1 MKLMGLIKNS
11 RTLSIA
17 ILMLFASTA
26 YASEEEKRT
35 SLDEQTSVAVTI
47 YNENLALIK
56 DQRTIT
62 LDNGFN
68 LLAFRGVSAKMRPET
83 ALLRNLNNAGLNV
96 IEQNFDFDL
105 LTPQKLLEKYVG
117 KQVRI
122 ATMNPV
128 TGEEKIEEAT
138 VLSTNQGVVIKIN
151 DRIETNPRGR
161 FIFDKVPE
169 NLRDQPTLVIQL
181 DSPTSKAQ
189 DVELSYLS
197 SGLSWKAD
205 YVAELNAKDNKLDLI
220 GWVTLNNT
228 SGTSYNN
235 AKLQL
240 VAGDVNVVKHDFG
253 RRLEGKA
260 MPVAKMMVMEDS
272 AMQEESLFEYH
283 LYSLNRPTT
292 VSNNQT
298 KQVSLLTATQV
309 PVTKEF
315 LLQGNTYYYQSS
327 YGNIGQKMK
336 VGVYVEFKNKKKSGL
351 GLPLPKGIVRV
362 YKKDKA
368 GNAQFIGEDNIDHTP
383 KNEDIRLKLGN
394 AFDITADKKQTTF
407 KKRVAFGKYSYAYE
421 SAYEIKIKNAKSE
434 PVTVVVREPV
444 PGDWKM
450 LEHSHPFK
458 KVAAGTAE
466 WHIEIPAEGST
477 TLEYNVLV
485 RY

>member
-1 MKLMGLIKNS
+1 MKSLSLIKIGQALS
-11 RTLSIA
+11 LSTLVFLS
-17 ILMLFASTA
+17 STVH
-26 YASEEEKRT
+26 ASEDEKRT
-35 SLDEQTSVAVTI
+35 SLEDQKSVAVTI

-56 DQRTIT
+56 DQRTIK
-62 LDNGFN
+62 LDKGFN
-68 LLAFRGVSAKMRPET
+68 LLAFRGVSAKMRAET
-83 ALLRNLNNAGLNV
+83 ALLRNLNNAGLKV

-105 LTPQKLLEKYVG
+105 LTPQKLLEMYVG
-117 KQVRI
+117 KQVQI

-128 TGEEKIEEAT
+128 TGEEKIEQAT
-138 VLSTNQGVVIKIN
+138 ILSTNSGVVAQID

-161 FIFDKVPE
+161 YIFDKVPE

-181 DSPTSKAQ
+181 NSQSSKAQ

-205 YVAELNAKDNKLDLI
+205 YVAELNAKDNKLDLV

-235 AKLQL
+235 ANLQL
-240 VAGDVNVVKHDFG
+240 VAGDVNVVKNEFRHRMDE
-253 RRLEGKA
+253 RVMA
-260 MPVAKMMVMEDS
+260 AAKMSVMEDA
-272 AMQEESLFEYH
+272 AMEQESLFEYH

-292 VSNNQT
+292 ISNNQS

-309 PVTKEF
+309 PVNKEF
-315 LLQGNTYYYQSS
+315 LLQGNNYYYRSS
-327 YGNIGQKMK
+327 YGDIGQKMK
-336 VGVYVEFKNKKKSGL
+336 VGVFVEFKNKEESGL
-351 GLPLPKGIVRV
+351 GMPLPKGTVRV

-383 KNEDIRLKLGN
+383 KNEDVRLKLGD
-394 AFDITADKKQTTF
+394 AFDITADKKQTNF
-407 KKRVAFGKYSYAYE
+407 EKRVAIGKYNYAFE
-421 SAYEIKIKNAKSE
+421 SAYEIKLKNAKSE
-434 PVTVVVREPV
+434 PVTVVVREPI

-466 WHIEIPAEGST
+466 WHIEVPADGNT

>member
-1 MKLMGLIKNS
+1 MKTTSLIKNS
-11 RTLSIA
+11 HALSIA
-17 ILMLFASTA
+17 VMVFLSSPV
-26 YASEEEKRT
+26 YATEEEKRT
-35 SLDEQTSVAVTI
+35 SLEDQKSVAVTI

-62 LDNGFN
+62 LDKGFN
-68 LLAFRGVSAKMRPET
+68 LLAFRGVSAKMRAET
-83 ALLRNLNNAGLNV
+83 ALLRNLNNAGLKV

-117 KQVRI
+117 KQVQI

-128 TGEEKIEEAT
+128 TGEEKIEQAT
-138 VLSTNQGVVIKIN
+138 VLSTNNGVVVQI
-151 DRIETNPRGR
+151 DGRIETNPHGR
-161 FIFDKVPE
+161 YIFNKVPE

-181 DSPTSKAQ
+181 NSSSSKAQ

-197 SGLSWKAD
+197 AGLSWKAD
-205 YVAELNAKDNKLDLI
+205 YVAELNAKDDKLDLV

-240 VAGDVNVVKHDFG
+240 VAGDVNVVKNEFKHRMDG
-253 RRLEGKA
+253 LVKA
-260 MPVAKMMVMEDS
+260 AIEREVMEDS

-292 VSNNQT
+292 ISNNQT
-298 KQVSLLTATQV
+298 KQVSLLSATQV
-309 PVTKEF
+309 PVNKEF

-327 YGNIGQKMK
+327 YGDIGQKMK
-336 VGVYVEFKNKKKSGL
+336 VGVYVEFKNKEDSGL
-351 GLPLPKGIVRV
+351 GMPLPKGVVRV
-362 YKKDKA
+362 YKKDKS

-383 KNEDIRLKLGN
+383 KNEDIRLKLGD
-394 AFDITADKKQTTF
+394 AFDITADKKQTNF
-407 KKRVAFGKYSYAYE
+407 EKRVAFGKYSYAYE
-421 SAYEIKIKNAKSE
+421 SAYEVKIKNAKSE
-434 PVTVVVREPV
+434 AVTVVVREPV

-466 WHIEIPAEGST
+466 WHIEVPAESST

>member
-1 MKLMGLIKNS
+1 MKSIGLIECVY
-11 RTLSIA
+11 TLSVA
-17 ILMLFASTA
+17 ITVFFTSSA
-26 YASEEEKRT
+26 YATDEEKRT
-35 SLDEQTSVAVTI
+35 SLDEQNSVAVTI

-62 LDNGFN
+62 LDKGFN
-68 LLAFRGVSAKMRPET
+68 VLAFRGVSAKMRAET
-83 ALLRNLNNAGLNV
+83 ALLRNLNNTGLKV

-105 LTPQKLLEKYVG
+105 LTPQKLLDKYVG
-117 KQVRI
+117 KQVQI
-122 ATMNPV
+122 ASMNPV
-128 TGEEKIEEAT
+128 TGQEKIEIAT
-138 VLSTNQGVVIKIN
+138 VLSTNNGVVVKIN

-161 FIFDKVPE
+161 YIFDKVPE

-181 DSPTSKAQ
+181 DNQISKAQ
-189 DVELSYLS
+189 DIELSYLS
-197 SGLSWKAD
+197 AGLSWKAD
-205 YVAELNAKDNKLDLI
+205 YVAELNAKDDKLDLV

-240 VAGDVNVVKHDFG
+240 VAGDVNIVKNEFKHRMDG
-253 RRLEGKA
+253 RA
-260 MPVAKMMVMEDS
+260 MPAAKMMLAEDS

-292 VSNNQT
+292 ISNNQT

-309 PVTKEF
+309 PVNKEF

-336 VGVYVEFKNKKKSGL
+336 VGVYVEFKNKENSGL
-351 GLPLPKGIVRV
+351 GMPLPKGTIRV

-383 KNEDIRLKLGN
+383 KNEDIRLKLGD
-394 AFDITADKKQTTF
+394 AFDITADKKQTNF
-407 KKRVAFGKYSYAYE
+407 EKRVAFGKFSYAYE
-421 SAYEIKIKNAKSE
+421 SSYEVKLKNAKSE
-434 PVTVVVREPV
+434 AVTVVVREPV

-450 LEHSHPFK
+450 IEYNHPFK

-466 WHIEIPAEGST
+466 WEIKIPAESST
-477 TLEYNVLV
+477 TLKYNVLV

>member
-1 MKLMGLIKNS
+1 MKSISLIKIGQA
-11 RTLSIA
+11 LSIS
-17 ILMLFASTA
+17 ILVFLSSAA

-35 SLDEQTSVAVTI
+35 SLEEQESVAVTI

-56 DQRTIT
+56 DQRTIA
-62 LDNGFN
+62 LDKGFN
-68 LLAFRGVSAKMRPET
+68 LLAFRGVSAKIRAET
-83 ALLRNLNNAGLNV
+83 ALLRNMNNAGLKV

-105 LTPQKLLEKYVG
+105 LTPQKLLEKYVS
-117 KQVRI
+117 KQVQI
-122 ATMNPV
+122 ATTNPA
-128 TGEEKIEEAT
+128 TGEEKIETAT
-138 VLSTNQGVVIKIN
+138 VLSTNNGVVGQID

-161 FIFDKVPE
+161 YIFDKVPE

-181 DSPTSKAQ
+181 NSQTSKPQ

-205 YVAELNAKDNKLDLI
+205 YVAELNAKDDKLDLV

-240 VAGDVNVVKHDFG
+240 VAGDVNVVKNEFKHALG
-253 RRLEGKA
+253 NVRA
-260 MPVAKMMVMEDS
+260 MAAKQMVMEDA

-292 VSNNQT
+292 ISNNQS
-298 KQVSLLTATQV
+298 KQVSLLTASQV
-309 PVTKEF
+309 PVKKEF
-315 LLQGNTYYYQSS
+315 LLQGKNYYYQSS
-327 YGNIGQKMK
+327 YGDIGQKMK
-336 VGVYVEFKNKKKSGL
+336 VGVYVEFKNKEKAGL
-351 GLPLPKGIVRV
+351 GIPLPKGTVRV

-383 KNEDIRLKLGN
+383 KNEDVRLKLGD
-394 AFDITADKKQTTF
+394 AFDITADKKQTNF
-407 KKRVAFGKYSYAYE
+407 EKRMAIGKYNYAYE
-421 SAYEIKIKNAKSE
+421 SSYEVKLKNAKSE
-434 PVTVVVREPV
+434 PVTVVIREPI

-466 WHIEIPAEGST
+466 WQIEVPAEGST
-477 TLEYNVLV
+477 TLKYNVLV

>member
-1 MKLMGLIKNS
+1 MKLNNLGIVAQ
-11 RTLSIA
+11 TFFIA
-17 ILMLFASTA
+17 AIVTCSGTSHAKQT
-26 YASEEEKRT
+26 EKLT
-35 SLDEQTSVAVTI
+35 SLEDQKTVAVTI

-62 LDNGFN
+62 LDSGIN

-83 ALLRNLNNAGLNV
+83 SLLRNLKNENNFNIL
-96 IEQNFDFDL
+96 EQNFDFDL

-117 KQVRI
+117 KKVKV

-128 TGEEKIEEAT
+128 TGEELIEEAT
-138 VLSTNQGVVIKIN
+138 VLSTNQGVVVKIGE
-151 DRIETNPRGR
+151 RIEMNPRGR
-161 FIFDKVPE
+161 YIFDKVPE
-169 NLRDQPTLVIQL
+169 NLRDQPTLVLQL
-181 DSPTSKAQ
+181 NSQSSKPQ

-205 YVAELNAKDNKLDLI
+205 YVAELNANDNKLDLM

-240 VAGDVNVVKHDFG
+240 VAGDVNVVKRDFKQ
-253 RRLEGKA
+253 RLDNRPMAA
-260 MPVAKMMVMEDS
+260 MKSAVAEDS
-272 AMQEESLFEYH
+272 MSEESLFEYH

-292 VSNNQT
+292 LSNNQT
-298 KQVSLLTATQV
+298 KQVALLTAAQV
-309 PVTKEF
+309 PVNKEF
-315 LLQGNTYYYQSS
+315 LLQGNEYYYQSS
-327 YGNIGQKMK
+327 YGNISQKMK
-336 VGVYVEFKNKKKSGL
+336 IGVYVEFKNKEKSGL
-351 GLPLPKGIVRV
+351 GMPLPKGVVRV

-383 KNEDIRLKLGN
+383 KNEKVRLKLGDS
-394 AFDITADKKQTTF
+394 FDITADKKQSNF
-407 KKRVAFGKYSYAYE
+407 EKRNAYGKYNHAFE
-421 SAYEIKIKNAKSE
+421 SAYEIKLKNAKSE
-434 PVTVVVREPV
+434 AVTVVVREPV

-450 LEHSHPFK
+450 LEQSHPFK

-466 WHIEIPAEGST
+466 WHIEVPAESST
-477 TLEYNVLV
+477 TLNYNVLV

>member
-1 MKLMGLIKNS
+1 MKSISLIKIGQS
-11 RTLSIA
+11 LSMSA
-17 ILMLFASTA
+17 LVFLSSTA
-26 YASEEEKRT
+26 YANEDEKRT
-35 SLDEQTSVAVTI
+35 SLEDQKSVAVTI

-56 DQRTIT
+56 DQRTIK
-62 LDNGFN
+62 LDKGFN
-68 LLAFRGVSAKMRPET
+68 LLAFRGVSAKMRAET
-83 ALLRNLNNAGLNV
+83 ALLRNLNNAGLKV

-117 KQVRI
+117 KQVQI
-122 ATMNPV
+122 ATMNPA
-128 TGEEKIEEAT
+128 TGEETIEQAT
-138 VLSTNQGVVIKIN
+138 VLSTNQGVVVQI
-151 DRIETNPRGR
+151 DGRIETNPRGR
-161 FIFDKVPE
+161 YIFDKVPE

-181 DSPTSKAQ
+181 NSKKSKPQ

-205 YVAELNAKDNKLDLI
+205 YVAELNAKDNKLDLV

-240 VAGDVNVVKHDFG
+240 VAGDVNVVRNEFKHQ
-253 RRLEGKA
+253 LGKVRA
-260 MPVAKMMVMEDS
+260 MAAKAEIMEDS
-272 AMQEESLFEYH
+272 TMQEESLFEYH

-292 VSNNQT
+292 ISNNQT
-298 KQVSLLTATQV
+298 KQVSLLTASQV
-309 PVTKEF
+309 PVKKEF
-315 LLQGNTYYYQSS
+315 LLQGNNYYYQSS
-327 YGNIGQKMK
+327 YGDIGQKMK
-336 VGVYVEFKNKKKSGL
+336 VGVYVEFKNKEEAGL
-351 GLPLPKGIVRV
+351 GMPLPKGTVRV

-383 KNEDIRLKLGN
+383 KKEDVRLKLGD
-394 AFDITADKKQTTF
+394 AFDITADKKQTNF
-407 KKRVAFGKYSYAYE
+407 EKRMAIGKYNYAYE
-421 SAYEIKIKNAKSE
+421 SAYEVKLKNAKSE
-434 PVTVVVREPV
+434 PVTIVVREPI

-466 WHIEIPAEGST
+466 WHIEVPAEDSA

>member
-1 MKLMGLIKNS
+1 MKSMSLREIS
-11 RTLSIA
+11 CALSIA
-17 ILMLFASTA
+17 TIVFISSSA
-26 YASEEEKRT
+26 YANEEEKQS
-35 SLDEQTSVAVTI
+35 SLEEQKSVAVTI

-62 LDNGFN
+62 LDKGFN

-83 ALLRNLNNAGLNV
+83 ALLRNLNNAGLKV

-117 KQVRI
+117 KQVQI

-128 TGEEKIEEAT
+128 TGEEKIEQAT
-138 VLSTNQGVVIKIN
+138 VLSTNNGVVVQID

-161 FIFDKVPE
+161 FIYEKVPE
-169 NLRDQPTLVIQL
+169 NLRHQPTLVIQL
-181 DSPTSKAQ
+181 NSSTSRAQ
-189 DVELSYLS
+189 DIELSYLS

-205 YVAELNAKDNKLDLI
+205 YVAELNAKDNKLDLV

-228 SGTSYNN
+228 SGTGYNN

-240 VAGDVNVVKHDFG
+240 VAGNVNVVRNDFKH
-253 RRLEGKA
+253 RLEGRA
-260 MPVAKMMVMEDS
+260 MPTAKMTMMEDS

-292 VSNNQT
+292 ISNNQT

-309 PVTKEF
+309 PVNKEF

-336 VGVYVEFKNKKKSGL
+336 VGVYVEFKNKETSGL
-351 GLPLPKGIVRV
+351 GMPLPKGVVRV
-362 YKKDKA
+362 YKKDKS

-383 KNEDIRLKLGN
+383 KNEDIRLKLGD
-394 AFDITADKKQTTF
+394 AFDITADKKQTNF
-407 KKRVAFGKYSYAYE
+407 EKRVAIGKYNHAYE

-434 PVTVVVREPV
+434 PVTVIVREPV

-466 WHIEIPAEGST
+466 WHIEVPAEGST
-477 TLEYNVLV
+477 TLEYNILV

>member
-1 MKLMGLIKNS
+1 MKLSLMKAIIKK
-11 RTLSIA
+11 TSIA
-17 ILMLFASTA
+17 LLVMSTTISHAASQ
-26 YASEEEKRT
+26 EKKT
-35 SLDEQTSVAVTI
+35 SLEDQKSVAVTI

-62 LDNGFN
+62 LDNGLN

-83 ALLRNLNNAGLNV
+83 SLLRSLNNINGFNIL
-96 IEQNFDFDL
+96 EQNFDFDL

-117 KQVRI
+117 KNVSI

-128 TGEEKIEEAT
+128 TGEEIIEQAL
-138 VLSTNQGVVIKIN
+138 VLSTNQGVVVKIG

-161 FIFDKVPE
+161 YIFDKVPE
-169 NLRDQPTLVIQL
+169 NLRDQPTLVLQL
-181 DSPTSKAQ
+181 NSPSAEPQ
-189 DVELSYLS
+189 EVELSYLT

-205 YVAELNAKDNKLDLI
+205 YVAELNADDTKLDLM
-220 GWVTLNNT
+220 GWVTLNNK
-228 SGTSYNN
+228 SGTTYNN

-240 VAGDVNVVKHDFG
+240 VAGDVNIVRQDF
-253 RRLEGKA
+253 RQRLEGRQVMA
-260 MPVAKMMVMEDS
+260 MKSAVAEDS
-272 AMQEESLFEYH
+272 MSEESLFEYH

-292 VSNNQT
+292 LSDNQT

-315 LLQGNTYYYQSS
+315 LLQGAPYYYQSS
-327 YGNIGQKMK
+327 YGNIGQKLK
-336 VGVYVEFKNKKKSGL
+336 VGVYVEFKNKEKSGL

-368 GNAQFIGEDNIDHTP
+368 GNAQFIGEDKIDHTP
-383 KNEDIRLKLGN
+383 KNEDVRLKLGD
-394 AFDITADKKQTTF
+394 AFDITADKKQTNF
-407 KKRVAFGKYSYAYE
+407 EKRNAYGKYNHAYE
-421 SAYEIKIKNAKSE
+421 SAYEIKLKNAKSE
-434 PVTVVVREPV
+434 AVTVVIREPI

-450 LEHSHPFK
+450 LKQSHPFK

-466 WHIEIPAEGST
+466 WHIEVPAESST
-477 TLEYNVLV
+477 TLEYSALA

>member
-1 MKLMGLIKNS
+1 MKQINLIKVS
-11 RTLSIA
+11 HSLFIA
-17 ILMLFASTA
+17 VLVLISASA
-26 YASEEEKRT
+26 YANEDEKRT
-35 SLDEQTSVAVTI
+35 FLEEQKSVAVTI

-56 DQRTIT
+56 DQRTVT
-62 LDNGFN
+62 LDKGFN
-68 LLAFRGVSAKMRPET
+68 FLAFRGVSAKMRAET
-83 ALLRNLNNAGLNV
+83 ALLRNLNNAGLKV

-117 KQVRI
+117 KQVKI
-122 ATMNPV
+122 ATLNPV
-128 TGEEKIEEAT
+128 TGNEKIETAT
-138 VLSTNQGVVIKIN
+138 VLSTNSGVVVQID

-161 FIFDKVPE
+161 YIFDKVPE

-181 DSPTSKAQ
+181 DSSTSKAQ

-205 YVAELNAKDNKLDLI
+205 YVAELNAKDNKLDLV

-240 VAGDVNVVKHDFG
+240 VAGDVNIVKNNFRD
-253 RRLEGKA
+253 RLEGRA
-260 MPVAKMMVMEDS
+260 MPAAKMAVMEDS

-292 VSNNQT
+292 ISNNQT
-298 KQVSLLTATQV
+298 KQVSLLSATQI
-309 PVTKEF
+309 PVHKEF

-336 VGVYVEFKNKKKSGL
+336 VGVYVEFKNKEKSGL
-351 GLPLPKGIVRV
+351 GMPLPKGVVRV

-383 KNEDIRLKLGN
+383 KNEDIRLKLGD
-394 AFDITADKKQTTF
+394 AFDITADKKQTNF
-407 KKRVAFGKYSYAYE
+407 EKRIAIAKYSYAYE

-434 PVTVVVREPV
+434 AVTVVVREPI

-466 WHIEIPAEGST
+466 WHIEVPAEGST

>member
-1 MKLMGLIKNS
+1 MKLRHLPFSLFILF
-11 RTLSIA
+11 LSIH
-17 ILMLFASTA
+17 S
-26 YASEEEKRT
+26 YANEDEKRT
-35 SLDEQTSVAVTI
+35 SLEDQKSVAVTI

-62 LDNGFN
+62 LDKGFN
-68 LLAFRGVSAKMRPET
+68 VLAFRGVSAKMRAET
-83 ALLRNLNNAGLNV
+83 ALLRNINNAGLRV

-117 KQVRI
+117 KQVQI
-122 ATMNPV
+122 ATMNPA
-128 TGEEKIEEAT
+128 TGEEKIEQAT
-138 VLSTNQGVVIKIN
+138 ILSTNNGIVAQIEG
-151 DRIETNPRGR
+151 RIETNPRGR
-161 FIFDKVPE
+161 YIFNKVPE

-181 DSPTSKAQ
+181 NSNTSKPQ

-205 YVAELNAKDNKLDLI
+205 YVAELNAKDDQLDLV
-220 GWVTLNNT
+220 GWVTLNNR

-240 VAGDVNVVKHDFG
+240 VAGDVNVVKQEF
-253 RRLEGKA
+253 RKA
-260 MPVAKMMVMEDS
+260 RPSKMAVMEMADAAP

-283 LYSLNRPTT
+283 LYTLNRPTSI
-292 VSNNQT
+292 SNNQT
-298 KQVSLLTATQV
+298 KQVSLLSASQV
-309 PVTKEF
+309 PVNKEF
-315 LLQGNTYYYQSS
+315 LLKGSPYYYQSS
-327 YGNIGQKMK
+327 YGNIGQKLK
-336 VGVYVEFKNKKKSGL
+336 VGVFVEFKNKENFGL
-351 GLPLPKGIVRV
+351 GIPLPKGIVRV

-368 GNAQFIGEDNIDHTP
+368 GNAQFIGEDKIDHTP
-383 KNEDIRLKLGN
+383 KNEDIRLKLGD
-394 AFDITADKKQTTF
+394 AFDITADKKQINF
-407 KKRVAFGKYSYAYE
+407 EKRNAYGKYNYAYE
-421 SAYEIKIKNAKSE
+421 SAYEIKLKNAKSE
-434 PVTVVVREPV
+434 PVTVVVREPI

-466 WHIEIPAEGST
+466 WHIEVPAEGST

>member
-1 MKLMGLIKNS
+1 MTTMVFIS
-11 RTLSIA
+11 
-17 ILMLFASTA
+17 STA
-26 YASEEEKRT
+26 YASKDEKRT
-35 SLDEQTSVAVTI
+35 SLEDQKSVAVTI

-62 LDNGFN
+62 LDKGFN
-68 LLAFRGVSAKMRPET
+68 LLAFRGVSAKMRAET

-117 KQVRI
+117 KQIQI

-128 TGEEKIEEAT
+128 TGEEKIEQAT
-138 VLSTNQGVVIKIN
+138 VLSTNNGVVVQI
-151 DRIETNPRGR
+151 DGRIETNPRGR
-161 FIFDKVPE
+161 FIYNKVPE

-181 DSPTSKAQ
+181 NSQTPKAQ

-205 YVAELNAKDNKLDLI
+205 YVAELNAKDDKLDLV

-240 VAGDVNVVKHDFG
+240 VAGDVNVVKNEFKHRMDG
-253 RRLEGKA
+253 RVMA
-260 MPVAKMMVMEDS
+260 AAKMSVMEDA
-272 AMQEESLFEYH
+272 AMEQESLFEYH

-292 VSNNQT
+292 ISNNQS

-309 PVTKEF
+309 PVKKEF

-336 VGVYVEFKNKKKSGL
+336 VGVYVEFKNKEKSGL
-351 GLPLPKGIVRV
+351 GIPLPKGTVRV
-362 YKKDKA
+362 YKKDKS

-383 KNEDIRLKLGN
+383 KNEDVRLKLGDV
-394 AFDITADKKQTTF
+394 FDITADKKQTNF
-407 KKRVAFGKYSYAYE
+407 EKRVAIGKYNYAYE
-421 SAYEIKIKNAKSE
+421 SAYEVKIKNAKSE

-458 KVAAGTAE
+458 KVASGTAE
-466 WHIEIPAEGST
+466 WQIEVPAESST
-477 TLEYNVLV
+477 TLKYNVLV